1 MTVHPR
7 KPGRVRPALDLRET
21 LPRCDVAL
29 RDLPAVA
36 TALARLGR
44 LSATC
49 GDRPLTL
56 QPAPAG
62 EDPVA
67 PWWKLAAGRH
77 SVLFAVSGDVV
88 GDAGHVPAFFALE
101 LALDPI
107 LSALEDHLG
116 FDVDVEAVEEP
127 WPLPHRRAFDFTW
140 GEAKGRL
147 TLAFETAAL
156 PLVGSVLG
164 ALPFAAPER
173 RDAQVT
179 PMVRL
184 GRFAENAD
192 RLLRMQPGEILLP
205 TADQLRCEGGILVVA
220 GRDVAAVTLDG
231 QGARIAPPDNGDGEV
246 PAADQSGPGGVDFC
260 LPCVAGPR
268 GVLRALPAGTL
279 LETETADPTRVLIV
293 QATRI
298 IGDGTLIR
306 LGARLAVELRGWRP
320 GFAHAVGHPARSG
333 QKKSEDA
340 HLVRMLKDRSVT
352 LCP

>member
-7 KPGRVRPALDLRET
+7 TPDRIRPALDLRET
-21 LPRCDVAL
+21 LPRCDVAQ
-29 RDLPAVA
+29 RDLPAA
-36 TALARLGR
+36 AAALGR
-44 LSATC
+44 LGPLSVTC

-67 PWWKLAAGRH
+67 SWWTLTAGHH

-88 GDAGHVPAFFALE
+88 GDAGHLPPSFALE

-107 LSALEDHLG
+107 LSALEGHLG
-116 FDVDVEAVEEP
+116 LDVEVAAVEQQ
-127 WPLPHRRAFDFTW
+127 WSLPHRRTFDVTW
-140 GEAKGRL
+140 GDGIGRL
-147 TLAFETAAL
+147 TLAFGNAAL
-156 PLVGSVLG
+156 PLVGSVLD
-164 ALPFAAPER
+164 ALPFAPPGR

-184 GRFAENAD
+184 GRFSETAD
-192 RLLRMQPGEILLP
+192 RLVRMQAGEVLLP
-205 TADQLRCEGGILVVA
+205 AADVLRCDGGMLVVA

-231 QGARIAPPDNGDGEV
+231 QGARIEALDGGGGAV
-246 PAADQSGPGGVDFC
+246 GAVDQSSPAGVDFC
-260 LPCVAGPR
+260 LPCIAVPR
-268 GVLRALPAGTL
+268 GLLRAPPAGTL

-293 QATRI
+293 NATRI

-306 LGARLAVELRGWRP
+306 LGTRLAVELRGWRP
-320 GFAHAVGHPARSG
+320 GFVRAACHPARSG